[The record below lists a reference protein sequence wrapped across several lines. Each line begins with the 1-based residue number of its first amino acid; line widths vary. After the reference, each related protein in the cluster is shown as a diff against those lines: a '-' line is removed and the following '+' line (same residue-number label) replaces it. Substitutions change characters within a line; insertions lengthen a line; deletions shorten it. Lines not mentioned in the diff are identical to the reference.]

1 MHTLKIEL
9 TGKNSLKVLQEL
21 EHKNLI
27 RIVNE
32 PDLNYYSLPGD
43 PLSHEDFNNWVRNA
57 ENTPTLGLTEVKNRW
72 AKQKEKLSKPSQ
84 SE

>member
-43 PLSHEDFNNWVRNA
+43 PLSHEEFYKWVKAA
-57 ENTPTLGLTEVKNRW
+57 ENTSMVSLIE
-72 AKQKEKLSKPSQ
+72 AKQKWANQKKSLKKPDQ